1 MATPHIARAQRHCYP
16 LPNSPQAA
24 ANEGLEEKTSLN
36 GVWCHRL
43 SHACHID
50 NWVLGLFKNHQ
61 LWKLK
66 AGPVVS
72 HGFRHAEFNGA
83 QKNRFQALIGVA
95 NLINLFFENALEVKA
110 SKCENHIK
118 SVPKICKMMRGLQ
131 IWPQNWNRIR
141 FDPFSGQK
149 SCQNGLNWVF
159 CQFPTVFGQK
169 NGSNLNWFE
178 FWGQIWNPLIVLHI
192 LGTHLIW
199 FSHFD
204 FLTSHVFS
212 KI

>member
-1 MATPHIARAQRHCYP
+1 M
-16 LPNSPQAA
+16 PQIVTC
-24 ANEGLEEKTSLN
+24 LLTYS
-36 GVWCHRL
+36 
-43 SHACHID
+43 ID

-159 CQFPTVFGQK
+159 CQFPTVFGKKKVQVLTD
-169 NGSNLNWFE
+169 LNSEARF
-178 FWGQIWNPLIVLHI
+178 GI
-192 LGTHLIW
+192 LSSFYI
-199 FSHFD
+199 F
-204 FLTSHVFS
+204 
-212 KI
+212 